1 MDVNGPS
8 RGYILEVYDGH
19 FVLPDLGPI
28 GKILF
33 VFYCDAIDEGLKYF
47 SSHQ

>member
-1 MDVNGPS
+1 MRFSVDVNGSS

-28 GKILF
+28 GI
-33 VFYCDAIDEGLKYF
+33 F
-47 SSHQ
+47 SFLQA